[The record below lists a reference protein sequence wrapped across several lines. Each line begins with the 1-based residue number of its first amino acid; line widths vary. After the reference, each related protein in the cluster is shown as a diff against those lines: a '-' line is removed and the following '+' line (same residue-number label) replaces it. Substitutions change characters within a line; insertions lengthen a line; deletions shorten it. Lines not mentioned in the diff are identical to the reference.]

1 VEYGRENRAQS
12 SKTYTINTADYMK
25 IAGDDE
31 SPSLATQVLLQGQ
44 CCQAHSLL
52 IYEQGREQKNVN
64 REHCLSNHPIW
75 PQKSP
80 APLSNNF
87 FENQRSNAA
96 PTPFPPC
103 VPRIGKPEA
112 RGNPPATPQP
122 YPSRVP
128 RATPPAQRQC
138 RVGNAICPD

>member
-1 VEYGRENRAQS
+1 VEYGRENRARS

-31 SPSLATQVLLQGQ
+31 SPPLATQVLLQGQ

-96 PTPFPPC
+96 PTPFPPR

-112 RGNPPATPQP
+112 LGTPQLP
-122 YPSRVP
+122 HNL
-128 RATPPAQRQC
+128 TPHAYLARPHLHDA
-138 RVGNAICPD
+138 NAVSETAFGHD